1 MPKAYSV
8 TGTGHDYNQ
17 DNWVILEKGVV
28 HACVVCDGH
37 GDSGHIISGAVCP
50 EVARK
55 LLAST
60 LSTGGR
66 LDSPASAEAIRSALI
81 QLDNMVRKKLSK
93 ASRDSGCT
101 VAGFLLDTRT
111 QTGLAFSVGDSLVFV
126 RETPESRP
134 KMLHLQNADNA
145 PQSMLEAAD
154 RYQWKTKKALIGIP
168 GEKTRYMM
176 APGTDE
182 GLQLYSTMGDFNLKR
197 VNPLV
202 GTFPQVMRFAAVPGE
217 TCIIVTSDG
226 YTDGLKHKPLSADWA
241 DSITREMEA
250 SEMDARELVNMARDR
265 KSTDDITVIAYRYE

>member
-8 TGTGHDYNQ
+8 TGKGHGSNQ
-17 DNWVILEKGVV
+17 DSWVILENGVV

-37 GDSGHIISGAVCP
+37 GDSGGVISGAVYP
-50 EVARK
+50 EVART
-55 LLAST
+55 LLAAA
-60 LSTGGR
+60 LKVGGR
-66 LDSPASAEAIRSALI
+66 LDGPGAMDAIRSALI
-81 QLDNMVRKKLSK
+81 QLDNAVRKRLSK

-101 VAGFLLDTRT
+101 VAGFLLDTET
-111 QTGLAFSVGDSLVFV
+111 QTGLAFSVGDSLIFV

-145 PQSMLEAAD
+145 PQSMLQAAD

-168 GEKTRYMM
+168 GDRTRYMM

-182 GLQLYSTMGDFNLKR
+182 GLQLYSTIGDFGLKR

-202 GTFPQVMRFAAVPGE
+202 GVFPQVMRFAAIPGE
-217 TCIIVTSDG
+217 THIIVTSDG
-226 YTDGLKHKPLSADWA
+226 YTDGLKHKPLSADWV

-250 SEMDARELVNMARDR
+250 SQMDARELVNMARDR
-265 KSTDDITVIAYRYE
+265 GSTDDITVVTYKYE